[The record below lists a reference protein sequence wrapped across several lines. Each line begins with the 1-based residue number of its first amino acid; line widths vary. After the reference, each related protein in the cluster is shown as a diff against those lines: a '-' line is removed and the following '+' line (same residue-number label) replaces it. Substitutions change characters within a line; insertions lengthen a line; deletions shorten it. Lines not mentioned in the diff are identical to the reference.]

1 MAHLDKLTISRRI
14 LGASRSRRVADTV
27 EHRRRK
33 IIANLEEQ
41 IELAKLA
48 LEDKPLVLRRKRGH
62 GVVTVRPRLW
72 WKVDESGQVAMQV
85 LYNKTPVVLAGRG
98 STVEVGTLKRLPGT
112 CRALIRAVKAG
123 ELDDA
128 VEAILQTQKAQRP
141 RTARR

>member
-1 MAHLDKLTISRRI
+1 MAHLDKLTITRRI
-14 LGASRSRRVADTV
+14 LGRSRSRRVSDTV

-48 LEDKPLVLRRKRGH
+48 LEGKPLVLRRKRGH

-85 LYNKTPVVLAGRG
+85 LYNKIPVVLAGRG
-98 STVEVGTLKRLPGT
+98 STVEVGTLKKLPST
-112 CRALIRAVKAG
+112 CRALIRAVEAG

-128 VEAILQTQKAQRP
+128 VEAILETQKASG
-141 RTARR
+141 ARAPKR